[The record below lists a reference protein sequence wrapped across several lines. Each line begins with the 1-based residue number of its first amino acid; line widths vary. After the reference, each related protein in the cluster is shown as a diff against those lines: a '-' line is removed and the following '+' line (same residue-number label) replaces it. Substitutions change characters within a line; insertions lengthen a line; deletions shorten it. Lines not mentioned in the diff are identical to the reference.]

1 MVLLSAK
8 IRAEIEIQAQGIDY
22 IENDDIA
29 IIFYITVKNIC
40 KDELELSVNML
51 QCCETI
57 TPDEVDCNSMTLI
70 GGDMGTLAS
79 NYVKNL
85 TLIYPNLYLFN
96 RRGICSVEVI
106 YRNQLRKK
114 ELSTDIR
121 FDTSKFCPE
130 DKKQCETIDMDFM
143 QNCNPVDCLIKY
155 SGIISY
161 FNPECKRCQKVP
173 ICNSKICDECF
184 PDVGYSPYSNECFD
198 VNEPISKSDLEEI
211 ESNQDGN
218 QIGMINAICHYGR
231 VTDNG
236 ECLCNDGWTTTT
248 TDEGIFLN
256 FSKFHSECCMT
267 SRYVRAWSS
276 PTPSLQHPSR

>member
-1 MVLLSAK
+1 
-8 IRAEIEIQAQGIDY
+8 
-22 IENDDIA
+22 
-29 IIFYITVKNIC
+29 
-40 KDELELSVNML
+40 
-51 QCCETI
+51 
-57 TPDEVDCNSMTLI
+57 
-70 GGDMGTLAS
+70 MGTLAS